1 MIVWGPEQDGDN
13 VELLVERLYT
23 LVRQLRD
30 PEYCGGC
37 GTAFFA
43 NRMTADA
50 ILFAMFGGVAGS
62 EPVPSALNR
71 ARMRLEVPPC
81 R

>member
-23 LVRQLRD
+23 LVGQLRD
-30 PEYCGGC
+30 PEFCNLD

-43 NRMTADA
+43 NRMTADV
-50 ILFAMFGGVAGS
+50 ILFAMFGGVSGS
-62 EPVPSALNR
+62 TPVPPALAR
-71 ARMRLEVPPC
+71 ARLRPEVP